1 MRGIL
6 GTVDFGLKSGVGVLK
21 TSKKRKKSYKMTK
34 KRGKK
39 ERNEEKLKKMMQKDV
54 ENCTSDSKT
63 SFNVK
68 IGKILRGKIS
78 VSK

>member
-1 MRGIL
+1 MGMGIL
-6 GTVDFGLKSGVGVLK
+6 KK
-21 TSKKRKKSYKMTK
+21 TKKRKKSYKMTK

-39 ERNEEKLKKMMQKDV
+39 EKKEEKLKKMMQKDV
-54 ENCTSDSKT
+54 QNCMPDTET

-68 IGKILRGKIS
+68 IGKILRGKIP